1 MDGTVSFTKMAD
13 GTAEDYALLSE
24 YEREELD
31 EFPDRVLEWLRSMD
45 EHTGYKITRLGHSL
59 QAATRAYR
67 AGEDEE
73 MVVVALLHDV
83 GDVLSPANHSEVAA
97 ALLRP
102 YVSEENY
109 WIVKYHGIFQEKYY
123 AHHYGPR
130 PRCARSL
137 PRSPPVR
144 TRPSSFCADYDQ
156 VSFDPEYPTEPL
168 EFFEPMVRRVLSEPR
183 PPLHLSAR
191 AESEPHG
198 RSLVERLVARIDCD
212 AG

>member
-1 MDGTVSFTKMAD
+1 MDGTVSFTKMSE
-13 GTAEDYALLSE
+13 GTAEDYLLLSE
-24 YEREELD
+24 YERDELD

-45 EHTGYKITRLGHSL
+45 EHTGYQISRLGHSL

-73 MVVVALLHDV
+73 MVVVTLLHDI

-123 AHHYGPR
+123 AHHYGRDPD
-130 PRCARSL
+130 ARDRYRDHPL
-137 PRSPPVR
+137 YER
-144 TRPSSFCADYDQ
+144 TIQFCADYDQ
-156 VSFDPEYPTEPL
+156 VSFDPDYPTEPL

-183 PPLHLSAR
+183 HPST
-191 AESEPHG
+191 
-198 RSLVERLVARIDCD
+198 
-212 AG
+212 